1 MNQDM
6 KKTVELAKVYENQGY
21 YKEALEIY
29 SFLDK
34 EQSSDV
40 IKAGLKR
47 MGKKVEEEIHD
58 SDFTQSISKE
68 KKISMLF
75 ERWLNLVIL
84 KQRLINFK
92 KIKSR
97 LS

>member
-1 MNQDM
+1 MSEDM
-6 KKTVELAKVYENQGY
+6 KTVELAKVYENQGY

-34 EQSSDV
+34 EQASDAV
-40 IKAGLKR
+40 TAGLKR
-47 MGKKVEEEIHD
+47 MEEKMENKIPD
-58 SDFTQSISKE
+58 SDFKESIAKE
-68 KKISMLF
+68 KKIFMLF
-75 ERWLNLVIL
+75 EKWLNLMVL

-92 KIKSR
+92 RIKSR

>member
-1 MNQDM
+1 MSENM
-6 KKTVELAKVYENQGY
+6 KTVELAKIYENQGY

-34 EQSSDV
+34 EQTSDAV
-40 IKAGLKR
+40 KAGLKR
-47 MGKKVEEEIHD
+47 MKKKMEDKIPD
-58 SDFTQSISKE
+58 SGFKESTFKE

-75 ERWLNLVIL
+75 EKWLNLMML
-84 KQRLINFK
+84 KQKLINFK
-92 KIKSR
+92 RIKSR

>member
-21 YKEALEIY
+21 YKEAFEIY

-34 EQSSDV
+34 EQTSDV
-40 IKAGLKR
+40 VKAGLKR
-47 MGKKVEEEIHD
+47 MGKKMEEEISD
-58 SDFTQSISKE
+58 SDFTQNISKE

-75 ERWLNLVIL
+75 ERWLNLMIL
-84 KQRLINFK
+84 EQRLINFK
-92 KIKSR
+92 KMKSR

>member
-34 EQSSDV
+34 EQTSDV
-40 IKAGLKR
+40 VKEGLKR
-47 MGKKVEEEIHD
+47 MGKKMEEEISD
-58 SDFTQSISKE
+58 SDVTKNMSKG
-68 KKISMLF
+68 KKISVLF
-75 ERWLNLVIL
+75 EKLLNLMIL
-84 KQRLINFK
+84 KQKLINFK
-92 KIKSR
+92 KMKSR

>member
-6 KKTVELAKVYENQGY
+6 KTVELAKVYENQGH

-34 EQSSDV
+34 EQTSDAV
-40 IKAGLKR
+40 KEGLKR
-47 MGKKVEEEIHD
+47 MEKKMEDKIPHHD
-58 SDFTQSISKE
+58 LTQNISKE
-68 KKISMLF
+68 TKISILF
-75 ERWLNLVIL
+75 ERWLNLMVL
-84 KQRLINFK
+84 KQRLINLK

>member
-34 EQSSDV
+34 EQTSDV
-40 IKAGLKR
+40 VKAGLKR
-47 MGKKVEEEIHD
+47 MGKKMEEEISD
-58 SDFTQSISKE
+58 SDFTQNISKE

-75 ERWLNLVIL
+75 EKWLNLMIL
-84 KQRLINFK
+84 EQRLINFK
-92 KIKSR
+92 KMKSR

>member
-47 MGKKVEEEIHD
+47 MGKKMEEEISD
-58 SDFTQSISKE
+58 SDFTQNISKE

-75 ERWLNLVIL
+75 ERWLNLMIL
-84 KQRLINFK
+84 EQRLINFK
-92 KIKSR
+92 KMKSR

>member
-6 KKTVELAKVYENQGY
+6 KTVELAKVYENQGY
-21 YKEALEIY
+21 YKDALEIY

-34 EQSSDV
+34 EKTSDE

-47 MGKKVEEEIHD
+47 MEKKIKEEIPD
-58 SDFTQSISKE
+58 SDFTKNISKE

>member
-34 EQSSDV
+34 EQTSDV
-40 IKAGLKR
+40 VKEGLKR
-47 MGKKVEEEIHD
+47 MGKKMEEEISD
-58 SDFTQSISKE
+58 SDVTKNISKG
-68 KKISMLF
+68 KKILLQHPNNHHKH
-75 ERWLNLVIL
+75 RGITH
-84 KQRLINFK
+84 
-92 KIKSR
+92 
-97 LS
+97 

>member
-1 MNQDM
+1 MD

-21 YKEALEIY
+21 YREALEIY
-29 SFLDK
+29 SFLNK
-34 EQSSDV
+34 EQTSDV
-40 IKAGLKR
+40 VQEGLKR
-47 MGKKVEEEIHD
+47 MEKKMEEDIPD
-58 SDFTQSISKE
+58 SGFTQNISKE

-75 ERWLNLVIL
+75 ERWLNLMIL

>member
-29 SFLDK
+29 SILDK
-34 EQSSDV
+34 EQTSDV
-40 IKAGLKR
+40 VKEGLKR
-47 MGKKVEEEIHD
+47 MGKKMEEEISD
-58 SDFTQSISKE
+58 SDFTQNISKE
-68 KKISMLF
+68 KKIAILF
-75 ERWLNLVIL
+75 ERLLNLMIL
-84 KQRLINFK
+84 EQRLINFK
-92 KIKSR
+92 KMKSR

>member
-34 EQSSDV
+34 EQTSDV
-40 IKAGLKR
+40 VKAGLKR
-47 MGKKVEEEIHD
+47 MGKKMEEEISD
-58 SDFTQSISKE
+58 SDFTQNISKG

-75 ERWLNLVIL
+75 ERWLNLMML
-84 KQRLINFK
+84 KQKLINFK
-92 KIKSR
+92 KMKSR

>member
-6 KKTVELAKVYENQGY
+6 KKTVELAKVYENQGH

-34 EQSSDV
+34 EQTSDV
-40 IKAGLKR
+40 VKAGLKR
-47 MGKKVEEEIHD
+47 MGKKMEEEISD
-58 SDFTQSISKE
+58 SDFTQNISKE

-75 ERWLNLVIL
+75 EKWLNLMIL
-84 KQRLINFK
+84 EQRLINFK
-92 KIKSR
+92 KMKSR

>member
-1 MNQDM
+1 MSEDM
-6 KKTVELAKVYENQGY
+6 KTVELAKVYENQGY

-34 EQSSDV
+34 EQTSDAV
-40 IKAGLKR
+40 KEGLKR
-47 MGKKVEEEIHD
+47 MEKKMEDQISD
-58 SDFTQSISKE
+58 SDFKESISKE

-75 ERWLNLVIL
+75 EKWLNLMML
-84 KQRLINFK
+84 KQKLINFK
-92 KIKSR
+92 RIKSR

>member
-6 KKTVELAKVYENQGY
+6 KTVELAKVYENQGY

-29 SFLDK
+29 SFLDR
-34 EQSSDV
+34 EQTSDV
-40 IKAGLKR
+40 VKAGLKR
-47 MGKKVEEEIHD
+47 MGKKMEEEIPGLD
-58 SDFTQSISKE
+58 VTQKISKE

-75 ERWLNLVIL
+75 ERWLNLMIL
-84 KQRLINFK
+84 KKKLINFK

>member
-29 SFLDK
+29 AFLDK
-34 EQSSDV
+34 EQSSSI

-47 MGKKVEEEIHD
+47 MGEKMEEEISD
-58 SDFTQSISKE
+58 SDFTQNISKE

-75 ERWLNLVIL
+75 ERWLNLMIL
-84 KQRLINFK
+84 EQRLINFK
-92 KIKSR
+92 KMKSR

>member
-6 KKTVELAKVYENQGY
+6 KTVELAKVYENQGY
-21 YKEALEIY
+21 YKDALEIY

-34 EQSSDV
+34 EKTSDE

-47 MGKKVEEEIHD
+47 MEKKIKEEIPD
-58 SDFTQSISKE
+58 SDFTKNISKE

-75 ERWLNLVIL
+75 ERWLNLMIL

-97 LS
+97 L

>member
-1 MNQDM
+1 MSEDM
-6 KKTVELAKVYENQGY
+6 KTVELAKVYENQGY
-21 YKEALEIY
+21 YKDALEIY

-34 EQSSDV
+34 EKTSDE

-47 MGKKVEEEIHD
+47 MEKKIKEEIPD
-58 SDFTQSISKE
+58 SDFTKSISKE

-75 ERWLNLVIL
+75 ERWLNLMIL

-97 LS
+97 FL

>member
-1 MNQDM
+1 MSEDM
-6 KKTVELAKVYENQGY
+6 KTVEFAKIYENQGY

-34 EQSSDV
+34 EQTSDAV
-40 IKAGLKR
+40 KAGLKR
-47 MGKKVEEEIHD
+47 MEKKMEDKIPD
-58 SDFTQSISKE
+58 SGFKECTSKE

-75 ERWLNLVIL
+75 EKWLNLMML
-84 KQRLINFK
+84 KQKLINFK
-92 KIKSR
+92 RIKSR

>member
-6 KKTVELAKVYENQGY
+6 KTVELAKVYENQGY

-29 SFLDK
+29 SFLDR
-34 EQSSDV
+34 EQTSDV

-47 MGKKVEEEIHD
+47 MGKKMEEEI
-58 SDFTQSISKE
+58 SDFDVTKNISKG

-75 ERWLNLVIL
+75 ERWLNLMIL
-84 KQRLINFK
+84 KQRLITLRK
-92 KIKSR
+92 
-97 LS
+97 

>member
-34 EQSSDV
+34 EQTSDV
-40 IKAGLKR
+40 VKAGLKR
-47 MGKKVEEEIHD
+47 MGKKVEEEISD
-58 SDFTQSISKE
+58 SDFTQNLSKE

-75 ERWLNLVIL
+75 ERWLHLMML

-92 KIKSR
+92 KMKSR

>member
-6 KKTVELAKVYENQGY
+6 KTVELAKVYENQGY

-34 EQSSDV
+34 EQTSDV
-40 IKAGLKR
+40 VKAGLKR
-47 MGKKVEEEIHD
+47 MGKKMEEEISD
-58 SDFTQSISKE
+58 SDFTQSLSKE

-84 KQRLINFK
+84 KQRLINVK
-92 KIKSR
+92 KIKSQ

>member
-6 KKTVELAKVYENQGY
+6 KTVELAKVYENQGY

-34 EQSSDV
+34 EQTSDV
-40 IKAGLKR
+40 VKAGLKR
-47 MGKKVEEEIHD
+47 MEKKMEEEIHD

>member
-34 EQSSDV
+34 EQTSDV
-40 IKAGLKR
+40 VKEGLKR
-47 MGKKVEEEIHD
+47 MGKKMEEEISD
-58 SDFTQSISKE
+58 SDVTKNMSKG
-68 KKISMLF
+68 KKISVLS
-75 ERWLNLVIL
+75 EKLLNLMIL
-84 KQRLINFK
+84 KQKLINFK
-92 KIKSR
+92 KMKSR

>member
-34 EQSSDV
+34 EQTSDV
-40 IKAGLKR
+40 VKAGLKR
-47 MGKKVEEEIHD
+47 MGKKMEEEISD
-58 SDFTQSISKE
+58 SDFTQNISKG

-75 ERWLNLVIL
+75 ERLLNLMIL

-92 KIKSR
+92 KMKSR